1 MIKVKRARKIFGCLS
16 LACGLGFLAWPLMRI
31 VEIMRLVWNA
41 FAELRHTGFADP
53 GALAGEISTH
63 LLSLL
68 WVTLIVSP
76 LFFLA
81 IVFLIIFLKKSRQLR
96 AMMKLG

>member
-1 MIKVKRARKIFGCLS
+1 MIQVMRARKIFGCLS
-16 LACGLGFLAWPLMRI
+16 LACGVGFLAWPLMRL
-31 VEIMRLVWNA
+31 VEIIRVVWNA
-41 FAELRHTGFADP
+41 FADLRHTGSAGP

-63 LLSLL
+63 LLSLV

>member
-41 FAELRHTGFADP
+41 FAELRHTGSADP

>member
-41 FAELRHTGFADP
+41 FAGLRHTGSADP
-53 GALAGEISTH
+53 GGPAGEISTH
-63 LLSLL
+63 LLSLV
-68 WVTLIVSP
+68 WVTLIASP

-81 IVFLIIFLKKSRQLR
+81 IVFLIIYLKKSRQLR
-96 AMMKLG
+96 AMMK